1 MGSSEWFHWEASP
14 LPCGSVSCVSPS
26 RLRPGATEGDSGG
39 GTIGVGQGLSL
50 TSQVDEPGNL
60 KQALCCGSDFSFQH
74 PEAFFVAHMRVERA
88 YDVYWL

>member
-1 MGSSEWFHWEASP
+1 MA
-14 LPCGSVSCVSPS
+14 VSPVYHPLGS
-26 RLRPGATEGDSGG
+26 GLVPQKGIVGG